1 MRGWLGVGLQN
12 LSPELASSLKFNNTK
27 GVLVNSVGLE
37 ASNQKGGI
45 KRGDIIIQFD
55 GKPVSS
61 TKYFQKM
68 LTNAEIGS
76 IVSLKVFRDGKE
88 KLLKIKVEK
97 LVS

>member
-1 MRGWLGVGLQN
+1 MRGWLGVGIQN
-12 LSPELASSLKFNNTK
+12 LTPELASSLKFNNTK

-55 GKPVSS
+55 GKPVSGS
-61 TKYFQKM
+61 KYLRKM
-68 LTNAEIGS
+68 VTNTEIGR

-88 KLLKIKVEK
+88 KILEIRIGE